1 MTIKG
6 FTKADNSILFNSN
19 LRNNAKLV
27 YMQIKYYSNLE
38 GFRLSKALIL
48 KDSQLSVNTFDKV
61 IKELKDAGL
70 VIQNVAKDGKKNIY
84 WYITTEAEDKYKAT
98 QQIEGQITVEKAL
111 EQVTGGKEKI
121 EAVKQ
126 SRQTKIDNHK
136 NVRLVRSIVD
146 IDKSNIDKEILS
158 MADETLVR
166 NVVNIFKGKSFKKT
180 KKRFFT
186 AKTIRNLLV
195 EEYYNNKMD
204 FPAIMLKKLNANVK
218 NGEIPIEQYS
228 EINRIR
234 EERETSEEYF
244 ERINR
249 ELGIAL

>member
-19 LRNNAKLV
+19 LSNNAKLV
-27 YMQIKYYSNLE
+27 YIQIKYYSNLE

-70 VIQNVAKDGKKNIY
+70 VIQNVAKDGKRNIY
-84 WYITTEAEDKYKAT
+84 WYITTEAEAKAI
-98 QQIEGQITVEKAL
+98 QAIEGQITVEEAL
-111 EQVTGGKEKI
+111 GQVTGDKEKI
-121 EAVKQ
+121 EALKQ

-136 NVRLVRSIVD
+136 NVRLVRSVVA
-146 IDKSNIDKEILS
+146 IDKSNLDKEILS

-166 NVVNIFKGKSFKKT
+166 NVVNIFKEKSSKKT
-180 KKRFFT
+180 EKRFFT

-204 FPAIMLKKLNANVK
+204 FPNIMFKKLNANVK